1 MKRDHVGQK
10 PEFARAITCGRL
22 ERYHAPRARLT
33 LAAAIIACF
42 VFIPPGRAQFRAT
55 HWDAD
60 AGLPQNIVR
69 GIAQMPDGYLWIAT
83 LNGVARFDGVRF
95 TIFDKSNTRGI
106 TTNRFAAI
114 AEGATGDLWLDA
126 ENGALTQYHHGEFH
140 TLDASE
146 GISPSSV
153 HGITSDRAGNVWI
166 LSNGEIL
173 KWDNAA
179 NKFKPIDD
187 GGALSYK
194 PLVWVGTG
202 FWAVQG
208 KVLTCFVHGRFL
220 HYELPPNVPLTD
232 IHNVAVGS
240 DGAVWLALP
249 NARMARFLSNKWLL
263 ASNSVEMPFVDPTR
277 SSWKAIITSRLER
290 ILELPSGGFPSG
302 ISYNTIVEDNEHN
315 VWVGAEGQ
323 GLYRIEKQTIHTYSE
338 AEGLAGAKVYP
349 VLAAKN
355 GDVWIG
361 TWPAGLTQFHQGAIR
376 TYTLR
381 EGVPGLI
388 TALAESHNGD
398 LWIGTHNGL
407 AVLSRGKI
415 QPEPNLPKAFPV
427 IQAIFETQDGA
438 LLLGTPDGV
447 YRYDP
452 VSRQGSWFQPHPG
465 STLGDVRV
473 IIRGK
478 NGDLWLGGYSGLT
491 RVQNANLTQWTEQNG
506 LPSNSVRAIYEDPQG
521 VIWVGTY
528 DGGLGRLANGQWTH
542 YTEANGLFDNGVFQI
557 LEDSHANLWMSSN
570 RGIFRVSKKQL
581 NDYAEGKDNTL
592 ISFSYGRN
600 DGMRNTE
607 CNGGSWPAGAID
619 KQGKLWFPTQDGV
632 AVVEPNLVPVS
643 QQSPKIV
650 IESLLVDHNPSD
662 LEKPVT
668 IDTGQ
673 ESLEIEYTALSFYRP
688 DQIVFR
694 YKMDGLDTKWQN
706 VGYRRTAY
714 FSHIPPG
721 NYTFRLMAANS
732 DGLWSEARGL
742 PIAVLPPFYLT
753 PWFLVATLLVLGSLL
768 YALWSYRIS
777 QLRKTQAA
785 QQAFSQELIY
795 SQESERRRISAELHD
810 SLGQRLILIKNHAL
824 FLLRPGAEKLS
835 DMERKQ
841 TIEDISDEAAHA
853 IEETRTISYNL
864 RPFQLDRLGLAK
876 AIEALVRSA
885 SRATQIKFTTHLDEI
900 DDSFPE
906 DLRINFYRIVQ
917 EAVNNIIKHSNAT
930 EADITVKRYE
940 DRILLSIRDNGN
952 GLALEP
958 KGVSPVGKGGFGLTG
973 IKERAAVLGGTVR
986 MQSSPGFGTLLSC
999 DFDLTK
1005 HKRP

>member
-1 MKRDHVGQK
+1 MPRFTRVV
-10 PEFARAITCGRL
+10 TCGRL

-33 LAAAIIACF
+33 LAAAFIACF

-69 GIAQMPDGYLWIAT
+69 GIVQMPDGYLWIAT

-95 TIFDKSNTRGI
+95 TTFDKSNTRGI
-106 TTNRFAAI
+106 TTNRFASI
-114 AEGATGDLWLDA
+114 AQGANGDLWLDA
-126 ENGALTQYHHGEFH
+126 ENGALTQYHHGKFH
-140 TLDASE
+140 TLGASE
-146 GISPSSV
+146 GIAPTSV
-153 HGITSDRAGNVWI
+153 RGITSDNAGNVWI
-166 LSNGEIL
+166 LSNEKIL

-179 NKFKPIDD
+179 GRFNPIDD
-187 GGALSYK
+187 GDVLSYNS
-194 PLVWVGTG
+194 LAWFGAG
-202 FWAVQG
+202 FWAMQG
-208 KVLTCFVHGRFL
+208 TALTCFVHGRLL
-220 HYELPPNVPLTD
+220 HYELPPNVPPTD
-232 IHNVAVGS
+232 VHRVAVGA

-249 NARMARFLSNKWLL
+249 DARMARFLSNKWLL
-263 ASNSVEMPFVDPTR
+263 ASNSVEMPFADPTR

-302 ISYNTIVEDNEHN
+302 ISYNTIVEDNEHD

-323 GLYRIEKQTIHTYSE
+323 GLYRIERQTIHTYSVP
-338 AEGLAGAKVYP
+338 EGLAGAHVYP
-349 VLAAKN
+349 VLAVKN
-355 GDVWIG
+355 GDVWAG

-376 TYTLR
+376 TYTTR
-381 EGVPGLI
+381 DGVPGLV
-388 TALAESHNGD
+388 TALAESRNGD

-407 AVLSRGKI
+407 AVLSHGKI
-415 QPEPNLPKAFPV
+415 QPAPNLPQVFPV
-427 IQAIFETQDGA
+427 IQSIFETQDGT
-438 LLLGTPDGV
+438 LLLGTPVGV
-447 YRYDP
+447 YRYNP
-452 VSRQGSWFQPHPG
+452 ISRQGSWFQPKPG
-465 STLGDVRV
+465 VSLGDVRV
-473 IIRGK
+473 IIRGN

-491 RVQNANLTQWTEQNG
+491 RIHNGELTLWTEQNG
-506 LPSNSVRAIYEDPQG
+506 LPSNSVRAIYEDPQD

-528 DGGLGRLANGQWTH
+528 DGGLGRLANNQWTH
-542 YTEANGLFDNGVFQI
+542 YTESSGLFDNGVFQI

-581 NDYAEGKDNTL
+581 NDYAEGKDSTL
-592 ISFSYGRN
+592 ISVSYGRN
-600 DGMRNTE
+600 DGMLNAE
-607 CNGGSWPAGAID
+607 CNGGTWPSGAID
-619 KQGKLWFPTQDGV
+619 KRGKLWFPTQDGV
-632 AVVEPNLVPVS
+632 AVVDPNLVPVS
-643 QQSPKIV
+643 QQSPRIV
-650 IESLLVDHNPSD
+650 IESVLIDHNPSD
-662 LEKPVT
+662 LETPVT
-668 IDTGQ
+668 VDTGQ

-694 YKMDGLDTKWQN
+694 YKMDGLDSKWQN

-714 FSHIPPG
+714 FSHMPPG

-732 DGLWSEARGL
+732 DGSWSEARGL
-742 PIAVLPPFYLT
+742 SITVLPPFYLT
-753 PWFLVATLLVLGSLL
+753 PWFAVATLLALACLL
-768 YALWSYRIS
+768 YAFWSYRVS
-777 QLRKTQAA
+777 QLHKIQAA

-824 FLLRPGAEKLS
+824 FLLRPGAEKLH
-835 DMERKQ
+835 DGERRQ
-841 TIEDISDEAAHA
+841 TIEDISDESTHA
-853 IEETRTISYNL
+853 IEETRAISYNL

-885 SRATQIKFTTHLDEI
+885 SRASQIKFTTQLDNV

-906 DLRINFYRIVQ
+906 DLRINVYRIVQ
-917 EAVNNIIKHSNAT
+917 EGVNNIIKHSGAT
-930 EADITVKRYE
+930 EADIAVKKNE

-958 KGVSPVGKGGFGLTG
+958 KNAPPVGKGGFGLTG

-986 MQSSPGFGTLLSC
+986 MHSSPGFGTLLSC

>member
-1 MKRDHVGQK
+1 VA
-10 PEFARAITCGRL
+10 FV
-22 ERYHAPRARLT
+22 
-33 LAAAIIACF
+33 ACF
-42 VFIPPGRAQFRAT
+42 AFIPPGRAQFRAT

-69 GIAQMPDGYLWIAT
+69 GIVQMPDGYLWIAT

-95 TIFDKSNTRGI
+95 TTFDRSNTRGI

-114 AEGATGDLWLDA
+114 AEGANGDLWLDA
-126 ENGALTQYHHGEFH
+126 ENGALTQYHHGKFH

-146 GISPSSV
+146 GISQSSV

-166 LSNGEIL
+166 LSNGKIL
-173 KWDNAA
+173 KWDNPA
-179 NKFKPIDD
+179 NKFKSIDD
-187 GGALSYK
+187 SGALSYNS
-194 PLVWVGTG
+194 LVWVGTG

-208 KVLTCFVHGRFL
+208 KVLTCFVHGGFL
-220 HYELPPNVPLTD
+220 HYELPPNVPPPD
-232 IHNVAVGS
+232 IHNVAVGA

-277 SSWKAIITSRLER
+277 SSWKAMITSRLER
-290 ILELPSGGFPSG
+290 ILELPSGGVPRG
-302 ISYNTIVEDNEHN
+302 ISYNTIVEDNEHD

-323 GLYRIEKQTIHTYSE
+323 GLYRIERQTIHTYSE

-376 TYTLR
+376 TYTPR
-381 EGVPGLI
+381 DGVPGLI
-388 TALAESHNGD
+388 TALAESHNDD

-407 AVLSRGKI
+407 AVLSHGQI

-427 IQAIFETQDGA
+427 IQAIFETQNGT
-438 LLLGTPDGV
+438 LLLGTPVGV

-452 VSRQGSWFQPHPG
+452 VSRQGSWFQPQPG
-465 STLGDVRV
+465 VSLGDVRV
-473 IIRGK
+473 IIRGN

-491 RVQNANLTQWTEQNG
+491 RIQNGELTQWTEQNG

-528 DGGLGRLANGQWTH
+528 DGGLGRLDNGRWTH
-542 YTEANGLFDNGVFQI
+542 YTEASGLFDNGVFQI

-570 RGIFRVSKKQL
+570 RGVFRISKKQL
-581 NDYAEGKDNTL
+581 NDYAGGKDSTL
-592 ISFSYGRN
+592 ISVSYGRN
-600 DGMRNTE
+600 DGMLNTE
-607 CNGGSWPAGAID
+607 CNGGLWPAGAID
-619 KQGKLWFPTQDGV
+619 KQGRLWFPTQDGV
-632 AVVEPNLVPVS
+632 AVVDPDLVPVS
-643 QQSPKIV
+643 QRSPKIV
-650 IESLLVDHNPSD
+650 IESVLIDHNPSD

-668 IDTGQ
+668 VDTGQ

-694 YKMDGLDTKWQN
+694 YKMDGLDSKWQN

-714 FSHIPPG
+714 FSHMPSG
-721 NYTFRLMAANS
+721 KYTFRLMAANS
-732 DGLWSEARGL
+732 DGVWSETRGI
-742 PIAVLPPFYLT
+742 PVTVLPPFYLN

-768 YALWSYRIS
+768 YALWSYRVS
-777 QLRKTQAA
+777 QLRKIQAA

-824 FLLRPGAEKLS
+824 FLLRPSAQKLS
-835 DMERKQ
+835 DEERKQ
-841 TIEDISDEAAHA
+841 TIEDISDEAAYA

-885 SRATQIKFTTHLDEI
+885 SRATQIKFTTQLDEI

-917 EAVNNIIKHSNAT
+917 EAVNNIIKHSAAT
-930 EADITVKRYE
+930 EADIAVKKNE
-940 DRILLSIRDNGN
+940 NRILLSIRDNGN
-952 GLALEP
+952 GLALEQKIAP
-958 KGVSPVGKGGFGLTG
+958 PVGKGGFGLTG

-999 DFDLTK
+999 DFDPTK
-1005 HKRP
+1005 LKRS